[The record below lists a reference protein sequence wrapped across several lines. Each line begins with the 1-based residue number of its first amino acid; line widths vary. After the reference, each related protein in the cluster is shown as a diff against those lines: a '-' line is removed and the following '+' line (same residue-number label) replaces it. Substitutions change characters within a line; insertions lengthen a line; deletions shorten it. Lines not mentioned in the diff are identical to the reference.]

1 MNQDKT
7 QFKIIAD
14 NKSLFDLLKYTL
26 LSKFDIITTADS
38 EDDNVLGQ
46 KLRASIVGK
55 RNVEELF
62 REIKSFETKAP
73 ESEKRNQAR

>member
-1 MNQDKT
+1 MDNKQI
-7 QFKIIAD
+7 FSIIAD

-26 LSKFDIITTADS
+26 LSKFDIMTTAESD
-38 EDDNVLGQ
+38 DDNVLGQ
-46 KLRASIVGK
+46 KLRASMTGK

-73 ESEKRNQAR
+73 ENEKRNQAR